1 MRKTQKFNKKRYKR
15 RTSKKHKSKK
25 LKKYYG
31 GAPLN
36 RLNLQLDTLD
46 TKHEEDG
53 DVAQEDILEALPDL
67 PQNKPNEEHGIGAAR
82 RQQWLENND
91 WESWKENIGIAEGD
105 YMVQLPKHIR
115 GRKNPDEFTDDEIKE
130 IALALR
136 PFKKAKKSKQ
146 KKLRATPYK

>member
-1 MRKTQKFNKKRYKR
+1 MRKTKKFNKKRYKR
-15 RTSKKHKSKK
+15 RTPKKNKSKK

-31 GAPLN
+31 GTPLN
-36 RLNLQLDTLD
+36 RSYLKLLSLN
-46 TKHEEDG
+46 TKHLEDG
-53 DVAQEDILEALPDL
+53 EVAQEDILELLPGL
-67 PQNKPNEEHGIGAAR
+67 PQNKKNEEHGIGAAR

-130 IALALR
+130 IISAFR
-136 PFKKAKKSKQ
+136 PFTKAKTSKR
-146 KKLRATPYK
+146 KKMRANRN